1 MKCNVEE
8 TSKATK
14 KLQMTTDTLCASY
27 RCDWNDDVHA
37 SYLPY
42 VSMCKETVASI
53 LATVSKCNS
62 LCNSLNAMNIEG
74 CISQAESIVA
84 EEAGLMV

>member
-1 MKCNVEE
+1 MKCSVEE

-42 VSMCKETVASI
+42 ISMCKDNVANI
-53 LATVSKCNS
+53 QATISKCS
-62 LCNSLNAMNIEG
+62 SICNSLNSMNIEG
-74 CISQAESIVA
+74 SISQAEALVA
-84 EEAGLMV
+84 EEAGLTV